1 MRPAGT
7 CGVALMAALVSA
19 LAASSCSLKS
29 MAVNTIADTLAESG
43 DTFASDDDPELIR
56 DAVPFSLKL
65 MESVLADTPKHRGL
79 LLAACS
85 GFAQYAYAFV
95 QVDAELVE
103 YDDFEQ
109 GEALKA
115 RARLLYLRAQGYGLR
130 NLEVA
135 YPGLRARL
143 STSAADAVRVVKAV
157 DVPALYWTGA
167 SWGAAI
173 SLGLDRPNLIADLP
187 AARAFLDRALALDE
201 AWGDG
206 AIHEAFISLEAL
218 PEAMGGSKAR
228 AREHFARAIELSK
241 GRSAG
246 AYVTLAMS
254 VSVAD
259 QNRAEF
265 EDLLRQALAVDP
277 DVTPGLRLANLIA
290 QKRARFLLDHIDLF
304 IASHDDR
311 GSAPDPGSVARR
323 SPPKAGAVGL

>member
-1 MRPAGT
+1 VRRGNVRPAGM
-7 CGVALMAALVSA
+7 GGAAVIVALVSA

-43 DTFASDDDPELIR
+43 DTFSSDNDPELIR

-85 GFAQYAYAFV
+85 GFTQYAYAFV

-103 YDDFEQ
+103 YDDFER

-115 RARLLYLRAQGYGLR
+115 RARQLYLRAHDYGLR

-135 YPGLRARL
+135 YPGLGARL
-143 STSAADAVRVVKAV
+143 STGPADAVRVVKAE

-173 SLGLDRPNLIADLP
+173 ALGLDQPALIADLP
-187 AARAFLDRALALDE
+187 VARALLDRALALDE

-228 AREHFARAIELSK
+228 AREHFARAIELSQ

-246 AYVTLAMS
+246 AYVTLAVS
-254 VSVAD
+254 VSVAE
-259 QNRAEF
+259 QNRTEF
-265 EDLLRQALAVDP
+265 EHLLNQALAVDP
-277 DVTPGLRLANLIA
+277 DQAPSLRLANLIA
-290 QKRARFLLDHIDLF
+290 QKRARFLLENVDLF
-304 IASHDDR
+304 IASNQ
-311 GSAPDPGSVARR
+311 
-323 SPPKAGAVGL
+323 